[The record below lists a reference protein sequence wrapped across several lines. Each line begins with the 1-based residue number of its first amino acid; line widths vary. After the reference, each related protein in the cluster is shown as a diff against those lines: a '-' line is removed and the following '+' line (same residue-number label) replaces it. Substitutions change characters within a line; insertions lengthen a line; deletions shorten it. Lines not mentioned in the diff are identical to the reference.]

1 MKLMKGHSSLGKK
14 CRVFEISAHRMAN
27 RPMMEA
33 QVWLSNWLSGSL
45 LKSSGFSLQAVPS
58 KQMKLRSDNVQRPAQ
73 EHEAGAIPIIETP
86 NEPISLCPLKGS
98 DENLGELSIYAR
110 LESGR
115 ERKTGR

>member
-1 MKLMKGHSSLGKK
+1 MVPLYTDMTEH
-14 CRVFEISAHRMAN
+14 
-27 RPMMEA
+27 
-33 QVWLSNWLSGSL
+33 LS
-45 LKSSGFSLQAVPS
+45 
-58 KQMKLRSDNVQRPAQ
+58 Q